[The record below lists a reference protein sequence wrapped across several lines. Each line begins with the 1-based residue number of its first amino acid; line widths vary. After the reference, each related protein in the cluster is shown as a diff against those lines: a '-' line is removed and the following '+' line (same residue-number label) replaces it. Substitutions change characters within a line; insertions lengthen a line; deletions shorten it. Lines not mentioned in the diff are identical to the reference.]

1 MPNKFAVNSLETFLV
16 AHFKLYTKSKNKIWN
31 RLFYLY
37 FRSIKQENM
46 KNKALLVGI
55 NKYPDPRN
63 ELRGCVNDI
72 LDMEHFIA
80 DANKVYPKQNIKK
93 LTNKDATKKGIL
105 SQLKW
110 LIEGAEAGD
119 QLLFHYSGHGAQAPT
134 KFTSLEKDGLDE
146 IICPYDFDGTNNTSL
161 RDKEF
166 AQLFAAIPKGVHF
179 VWISDSCHA
188 EDLSRDP
195 FIADEVNKLENTHY
209 KQFRFFTGLAHFE
222 NSEDEAYDQANITI
236 GKIAPIISPLN
247 GALLSACQSHELSA
261 DAYINNRFN
270 GAFTHYLIENL
281 NKYSET
287 KNMKDVIALV
297 NKDLAKNGYDQN
309 PQSEGLLENN
319 FFFL

>member
-1 MPNKFAVNSLETFLV
+1 MN
-16 AHFKLYTKSKNKIWN
+16 
-31 RLFYLY
+31 
-37 FRSIKQENM
+37 
-46 KNKALLVGI
+46 NKALLVGI

-72 LDMEHFIA
+72 LEMEHFIA
-80 DANKVYPKQNIKK
+80 ERSKVYPKQNIKK
-93 LTNKDATKKGIL
+93 LTNKDATKKEIIT
-105 SQLKW
+105 QLKW

-134 KFTSLEKDGLDE
+134 LFTSLEKDGLDE

-166 AQLFAAIPKGVHF
+166 AQLFAGIPKGVHF

-195 FIADEVNKLENTHY
+195 FNTDETQY
-209 KQFRFFTGLAHFE
+209 RFFTGLSNFE
-222 NSEDEAYDQANITI
+222 QRVEN
-236 GKIAPIISPLN
+236 IAPVISSLN

-261 DAYINNRFN
+261 DTFINKRFI

-281 NKYSET
+281 NKYNNT
-287 KNMKDVIALV
+287 KNMQSIIEIV
-297 NKDLAKNGYDQN
+297 NKDLAKNGYDQS

>member
-1 MPNKFAVNSLETFLV
+1 VYK
-16 AHFKLYTKSKNKIWN
+16 K
-31 RLFYLY
+31 
-37 FRSIKQENM
+37 ENM

-72 LDMEHFIA
+72 LEMENFIA
-80 DANKVYPKQNIKK
+80 ETNKVYLKQNIKK
-93 LTNKDATKKGIL
+93 LTNKEATKKGIL
-105 SQLKW
+105 TQLKW

-119 QLLFHYSGHGAQAPT
+119 QLLFHYSGHGAQSPT

-166 AQLFAAIPKGVHF
+166 AELFTAIPKGVHF

-195 FIADEVNKLENTHY
+195 FMLDVEDFNANNTHY
-209 KQFRFFTGLAHFE
+209 RFFTGLQHYEQGVNEGEEKADIAIG
-222 NSEDEAYDQANITI
+222 SIASTI
-236 GKIAPIISPLN
+236 KPLN
-247 GALLSACQSHELSA
+247 GALLSACESHELSA
-261 DAYINNRFN
+261 DTYINKRFI

-281 NKYSET
+281 NNYSDT
-287 KNMKDVIALV
+287 KNMRSIIELV
-297 NKDLAKNGYDQN
+297 NKDLEKNGYEQN
-309 PQSEGLLENN
+309 PQSEGLLENK

>member
-1 MPNKFAVNSLETFLV
+1 MFIKFAVNSLEPFL
-16 AHFKLYTKSKNKIWN
+16 AKAFKLPNKSKNKIWN
-31 RLFYLY
+31 SVFYFY
-37 FRSIKQENM
+37 FRCIKKENM

-72 LDMEHFIA
+72 LEMEHFIA
-80 DANKVYPKQNIKK
+80 EANKVYPKKNIKK
-93 LTNKDATKKGIL
+93 LTNKEATKKEIL
-105 SQLKW
+105 IQLKW

-134 KFTSLEKDGLDE
+134 LHAPLEKDGLDE
-146 IICPYDFDGTNNTSL
+146 IICPYDYDGTNNTSL

-166 AQLFAAIPKGVHF
+166 AQLFAGIPKGVHF

-195 FIADEVNKLENTHY
+195 FKVDEEDFNANNTHY
-209 KQFRFFTGLAHFE
+209 RFFTGLQHHEEGVNEEEQKSDIAIE
-222 NSEDEAYDQANITI
+222 GIT
-236 GKIAPIISPLN
+236 PIIKPLN

-261 DAYINNRFN
+261 DTYINKRFI

-281 NKYSET
+281 NKHSDT
-287 KNMKDVIALV
+287 KNMRSIIEIV
-297 NKDLAKNGYDQN
+297 NKDLGKNGYDQN
-309 PQSEGLLENN
+309 PQSEGLLENK

>member
-1 MPNKFAVNSLETFLV
+1 MN
-16 AHFKLYTKSKNKIWN
+16 
-31 RLFYLY
+31 
-37 FRSIKQENM
+37 
-46 KNKALLVGI
+46 NKALLVGI

-72 LDMEHFIA
+72 LEMEHFIA
-80 DANKVYPKQNIKK
+80 EANKVYPKKNIKK
-93 LTNKDATKKGIL
+93 LTNKEATKKEIL
-105 SQLKW
+105 IQLKW

-134 KFTSLEKDGLDE
+134 LFNSLEKDGLDE
-146 IICPYDFDGTNNTSL
+146 IICPYDFDGTNKTSL

-166 AQLFAAIPKGVHF
+166 AQLFAGIPKGVHF

-195 FIADEVNKLENTHY
+195 FKLNEEDFMANNTHY
-209 KQFRFFTGLAHFE
+209 RFFIGLSHFD
-222 NSEDEAYDQANITI
+222 NSEDEANDLAGIAI

-261 DAYINNRFN
+261 DTFINKRFI

-281 NKYSET
+281 NKYNNT
-287 KNMKDVIALV
+287 KNMRSIIEIV
-297 NKDLAKNGYDQN
+297 NKDLVKNGYDQS

>member
-1 MPNKFAVNSLETFLV
+1 
-16 AHFKLYTKSKNKIWN
+16 
-31 RLFYLY
+31 
-37 FRSIKQENM
+37 M

-72 LDMEHFIA
+72 LDMEHFITE
-80 DANKVYPKQNIKK
+80 ANNVYPKQNIKK

-134 KFTSLEKDGLDE
+134 LFSSLEKDGLDE
-146 IICPYDFDGTNNTSL
+146 IICPYDFDGTNKTSL
-161 RDKEF
+161 SDKEF
-166 AQLFAAIPKGVHF
+166 AQLFAGIPKGVHF

-195 FIADEVNKLENTHY
+195 FINDEANKLENTNY
-209 KQFRFFTGLAHFE
+209 KQFRFFTGLTHFE
-222 NSEDEAYDQANITI
+222 KREDELNEQKGITI

-261 DAYINNRFN
+261 DAYINNRYN

-281 NKYSET
+281 HKYCDT
-287 KNMKDVIALV
+287 KNMKAIIELV
-297 NKDLAKNGYDQN
+297 NKDLAKNGYDQS
-309 PQSEGLLENN
+309 PQTEGLLENN

>member
-1 MPNKFAVNSLETFLV
+1 
-16 AHFKLYTKSKNKIWN
+16 
-31 RLFYLY
+31 
-37 FRSIKQENM
+37 M

-72 LDMEHFIA
+72 LDMEHFIT

-93 LTNKDATKKGIL
+93 LTNKDATKKEIL
-105 SQLKW
+105 IQLKW
-110 LIEGAEAGD
+110 LIEGAEPGD

-134 KFTSLEKDGLDE
+134 LFNSLEKDGLDE
-146 IICPYDFDGTNNTSL
+146 IICPYDFDGTNKTSL

-166 AQLFAAIPKGVHF
+166 AQLFAGIPKGVHF

-195 FIADEVNKLENTHY
+195 IITDEANKVEDKSYKHY
-209 KQFRFFTGLAHFE
+209 RYFTGLAHFE
-222 NSEDEAYDQANITI
+222 KSEDEVNEQADITI

-247 GALLSACQSHELSA
+247 GALLSGCQSHELSA
-261 DAYINNRFN
+261 DAYINNRYN
-270 GAFTHYLIENL
+270 GAFTHYLIKNL
-281 NKYSET
+281 HKYSDT
-287 KNMKDVIALV
+287 KNMKAIIELV
-297 NKDLAKNGYDQN
+297 NKDLAKNGYDQS

>member
-1 MPNKFAVNSLETFLV
+1 
-16 AHFKLYTKSKNKIWN
+16 
-31 RLFYLY
+31 
-37 FRSIKQENM
+37 M

-72 LDMEHFIA
+72 LDMGHFIA
-80 DANKVYPKQNIKK
+80 EANKVYPKQNIKK
-93 LTNKDATKKGIL
+93 LTNKEATKKGIL
-105 SQLKW
+105 TQLKW

-134 KFTSLEKDGLDE
+134 LFTSLEKDGLDE
-146 IICPYDFDGTNNTSL
+146 IICPYDFDGTNKTSL

-166 AQLFAAIPKGVHF
+166 AQLFAGIPKGVHF

-188 EDLSRDP
+188 EDLSRDH
-195 FIADEVNKLENTHY
+195 IIT
-209 KQFRFFTGLAHFE
+209 
-222 NSEDEAYDQANITI
+222 DEANKVENANYKHYRYFSGLSHFDNGEDVAHEQADITI
-236 GKIAPIISPLN
+236 GRIAPIISPLN
-247 GALLSACQSHELSA
+247 GAILSGCQSHELSA
-261 DAYINNRFN
+261 DAYINNRYN
-270 GAFTHYLIENL
+270 GAFTHYLIKNL

-287 KNMKDVIALV
+287 KNMKAIIELV
-297 NKDLAKNGYDQN
+297 NKDLAKNGYDQS